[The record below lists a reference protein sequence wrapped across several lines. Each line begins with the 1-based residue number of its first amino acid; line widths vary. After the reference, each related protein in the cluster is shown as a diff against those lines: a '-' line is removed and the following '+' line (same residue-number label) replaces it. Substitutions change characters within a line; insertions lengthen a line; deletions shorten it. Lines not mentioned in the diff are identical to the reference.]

1 MSGETSARL
10 PVVFFG
16 HGSPTN
22 VLEDNVYTRDW
33 AAIGSALPKP
43 QAILCV
49 SAHWFTRGTG
59 VTAMAQPRTIHDF
72 GPLDDRLF
80 QQQYSAPGSPD
91 LARHVQSLL
100 APTTVALDQQWGFD
114 HGCWSVLSKAFP
126 GADIPIVQLSI
137 DGTQP
142 PQWHYDLAQKLRPL
156 RDEGVLIVCSGNI
169 VHNLRTMEWNETA
182 VPYDWATAF
191 ADFMVEGIKAGEH
204 DAIIA
209 YESRGPHAGQAAP
222 DRDHFYPILY
232 ALGAS
237 TEDDAIAVRT
247 NQFQFKS
254 INMASFVFGHLGDT
268 HGSH

>member
-1 MSGETSARL
+1 MTARRL
-10 PVVFFG
+10 PVVYLG

-33 AAIGSALPKP
+33 ATIGKAIGKP
-43 QAILCV
+43 QAILCI

-80 QQQYSAPGSPD
+80 QQQYPAPGSPD

-100 APTTVALDQQWGFD
+100 APTPVSLDEQWGLD
-114 HGCWSVLSKAFP
+114 HGCWSVLSKAYP
-126 GADIPIVQLSI
+126 KADVPVVQLSI
-137 DGTQP
+137 DGTQAP
-142 PQWHYDLAQKLRPL
+142 AWHYDLSKKLRPL

-169 VHNLRTMEWNETA
+169 VHNLRTMEWNQTA
-182 VPYDWATAF
+182 QPYDWACAF
-191 ADFMVEGIKAGEH
+191 RDFMIDSITTCDHGAVV
-204 DAIIA
+204 D
-209 YESRGPHAGQAAP
+209 YETRGPHADNAAP

-237 TEDDAIAVRT
+237 DDADTVDVRT
-247 NQFQFKS
+247 NDFQFKS
-254 INMASFVFGHLGDT
+254 INMASFVFGQLNAA
-268 HGSH
+268 